1 MNMSIYFKLVK
12 ALIASVEPSSD
23 EKKYKKIFYRIM
35 GIIAVFG
42 IMLPMAFLIGIII
55 YVLTTQLLKLGSGQ
69 NAAEMFLHIV
79 SVFSFIFGLNVI
91 FNIFYFSGD
100 IEHLLPLPL
109 KSYQIIGS
117 KFTAA
122 LISESIMEFI
132 IIIAVFAGYIIA
144 AGLPFYTWIIAVF
157 AMLTL
162 PIVPLSYCAVI
173 CMIIMLVTSF
183 VRNKDTVNKITGF
196 LTFFIILGLA
206 FLISKSGGIDTE
218 HIVKALSAP
227 DNILLSVM
235 DIIFPHIHFIVNSM
249 VSNTIIN
256 LLYYIG
262 INTLAVAVFMIIAQA
277 IYFDTAEGVSKYSVS
292 AGKSFEKSI
301 SYIKA
306 KSPCISYLK
315 KEFRIL
321 FRTPAYFTNCILI
334 NLIWPLFLY
343 LIYVLQGKTNF
354 LDSFIYGIH
363 NGNEEN
369 VLIFILA
376 VSAVSVL
383 VTAANS
389 IASSSL
395 TREGNHF
402 AFIKYIPLSYIAQIN
417 IKALISI
424 IISGTGMLIYVIA
437 ASLYLNI
444 GIKLI
449 TFCCI
454 ISLLSVTFASYLG
467 IFMDSVNPKLI
478 WDSEL
483 NALRGNYNIFFNMA
497 TAILLEAVTC
507 TGAYLAFKFTD
518 IGSIIIITI
527 LFIFLMLLTAVSYLL
542 CRFKATSNIDKL
554 SV

>member
-1 MNMSIYFKLVK
+1 MSIYFKLVK
-12 ALIASVEPSSD
+12 ALIASVEPTSE

-42 IMLPMAFLIGIII
+42 IMLPMAFLVGIII
-55 YVLTTQLLKLGSGQ
+55 YVLTTQLLKIGSGQ
-69 NAAEMFLHIV
+69 NAAEMFLQIV
-79 SVFSFIFGLNVI
+79 SVFSFVFGLNVI

-100 IEHLLPLPL
+100 IENLLPLPL
-109 KSYQIIGS
+109 KPYQIIGS

-144 AGLPFYTWIIAVF
+144 AGLPFYTWLIAVF
-157 AMLTL
+157 GMITL
-162 PIVPLSYCAVI
+162 PILPLSYCAVI
-173 CMIIMLVTSF
+173 CMLVMLVTSF
-183 VRNKDTVNKITGF
+183 IKNKDTVNKITGF
-196 LTFFIILGLA
+196 LTFIIILGLA
-206 FLISKSGGIDTE
+206 LIVSRSGGIDTD
-218 HIVKALSAP
+218 HLVTALADP
-227 DNILLSVM
+227 NNLLLS
-235 DIIFPHIHFIVNSM
+235 ILNLIFPHIHFIVNSM
-249 VSNTIIN
+249 ISNTAIN

-262 INTLAVAVFMIIAQA
+262 INALAIAIFMIIAQA
-277 IYFDTAEGVSKYSVS
+277 IYFDTAAGVSKSLVSKTKSLQKSVS
-292 AGKSFEKSI
+292 SVKGHN
-301 SYIKA
+301 
-306 KSPCISYLK
+306 PCVSYLK

-321 FRTPAYFTNCILI
+321 FRTPAYFMNCILI

-369 VLIFILA
+369 VLIFILG

-389 IASSSL
+389 IASSSF

-402 AFIKYIPLSYIAQIN
+402 AFVKYIPLSYISQIN

-424 IISGTGMLIYVIA
+424 IISGTGMIIYVIA

-444 GIKLI
+444 GIKLMI
-449 TFCCI
+449 FCCI
-454 ISLLSVTFASYLG
+454 ISLISVTFVSYFG

-497 TAILLEAVTC
+497 TAILLEAITC
-507 TGAYLAFKFTD
+507 AGAYLAFKFTD
-518 IGSIIIITI
+518 IGSLIIIII
-527 LFIFLMLLTAVSYLL
+527 LFIFLMMLTAGSYLL
-542 CRFKATSNIDKL
+542 CRFKAVSNIDKL
-554 SV
+554 SI

>member
-1 MNMSIYFKLVK
+1 MSIYFKLVK
-12 ALIASVEPSSD
+12 ALIASVEPTSE

-42 IMLPMAFLIGIII
+42 IMLPMAFLVGIII
-55 YVLTTQLLKLGSGQ
+55 YVLTTQLLKIGSGQ
-69 NAAEMFLHIV
+69 NAAEMFLQIV
-79 SVFSFIFGLNVI
+79 SVFSFVFGLNVI

-100 IEHLLPLPL
+100 IENLLPLPL
-109 KSYQIIGS
+109 KPYQIIGS

-144 AGLPFYTWIIAVF
+144 AGLPFYTWLIAVF
-157 AMLTL
+157 GMITL
-162 PIVPLSYCAVI
+162 PILPLSYCAVI
-173 CMIIMLVTSF
+173 CMLVMLVTSF
-183 VRNKDTVNKITGF
+183 IKNKDTVNKTTGF
-196 LTFFIILGLA
+196 LTFIIILGLA
-206 FLISKSGGIDTE
+206 LIVSRSGGIDTD
-218 HIVKALSAP
+218 HLVTALADP
-227 DNILLSVM
+227 NNLLLS
-235 DIIFPHIHFIVNSM
+235 ILNLIFPHIHFIVNSM
-249 VSNTIIN
+249 ISNTAIN

-262 INTLAVAVFMIIAQA
+262 INALTIAIFMIIAQA
-277 IYFDTAEGVSKYSVS
+277 IYFDTAAGVSKSLVSKTKSLQKSVS
-292 AGKSFEKSI
+292 SVKGHN
-301 SYIKA
+301 
-306 KSPCISYLK
+306 PCVSYLK

-321 FRTPAYFTNCILI
+321 FRTPAYFMNCILI

-369 VLIFILA
+369 VLIFILG

-389 IASSSL
+389 IASSSF

-402 AFIKYIPLSYIAQIN
+402 AFVKYIPLSYIAQIN

-424 IISGTGMLIYVIA
+424 IISGTGMIIYVIA

-444 GIKLI
+444 GIKLMI
-449 TFCCI
+449 FCCI
-454 ISLLSVTFASYLG
+454 ISLISVTFVSYFG

-497 TAILLEAVTC
+497 TAILLEAITC
-507 TGAYLAFKFTD
+507 AGAYLAFKFTD
-518 IGSIIIITI
+518 IGSLMIIII
-527 LFIFLMLLTAVSYLL
+527 LFIFLMMLTAGSYLL
-542 CRFKATSNIDKL
+542 CRFKAVSNIDKL
-554 SV
+554 SI

>member
-1 MNMSIYFKLVK
+1 MSIYFKLVK
-12 ALIASVEPSSD
+12 ALIASVEPTSE

-42 IMLPMAFLIGIII
+42 IMLPMAFLVGIII
-55 YVLTTQLLKLGSGQ
+55 YVLTTQLLKIGSGQ
-69 NAAEMFLHIV
+69 NAAEMFLQLV
-79 SVFSFIFGLNVI
+79 SVFSFVFGLNVI

-100 IEHLLPLPL
+100 IENLLPLPL
-109 KSYQIIGS
+109 KPYQIIGS

-144 AGLPFYTWIIAVF
+144 AGLPFYTWLIAVF
-157 AMLTL
+157 GMITL
-162 PIVPLSYCAVI
+162 PILPLSYCAVI
-173 CMIIMLVTSF
+173 CMLVMLVTSF
-183 VRNKDTVNKITGF
+183 IKNKDTVNKITGF
-196 LTFFIILGLA
+196 LTFIIILGLA
-206 FLISKSGGIDTE
+206 LIVSRSGGIDTD
-218 HIVKALSAP
+218 HLVTALADP
-227 DNILLSVM
+227 NNLLLS
-235 DIIFPHIHFIVNSM
+235 ILNLIFPHIHFIVNSM
-249 VSNTIIN
+249 ISNTAIN

-262 INTLAVAVFMIIAQA
+262 INALAIAIFMIIAQA
-277 IYFDTAEGVSKYSVS
+277 IYFDTAAGVSKSLVSKTKSLQKSVS
-292 AGKSFEKSI
+292 SVKGHN
-301 SYIKA
+301 
-306 KSPCISYLK
+306 PCVSYLK

-321 FRTPAYFTNCILI
+321 FRTPAYFMNCILI

-363 NGNEEN
+363 NGNEQN
-369 VLIFILA
+369 VLIFILG

-389 IASSSL
+389 IASSSF

-402 AFIKYIPLSYIAQIN
+402 AFVKYIPLSYISQIN

-424 IISGTGMLIYVIA
+424 IISGTGMIIYVIA

-444 GIKLI
+444 GIKLMI
-449 TFCCI
+449 FCCI
-454 ISLLSVTFASYLG
+454 ISLISVTFVSYFG

-497 TAILLEAVTC
+497 TAILLEAITC
-507 TGAYLAFKFTD
+507 AGAYLAFKFTD
-518 IGSIIIITI
+518 IGSLIIIII
-527 LFIFLMLLTAVSYLL
+527 LFIFLMMLTAGSYLL
-542 CRFKATSNIDKL
+542 CRFKAVSNIDKL
-554 SV
+554 SI

>member
-1 MNMSIYFKLVK
+1 MSIYFKLVK
-12 ALIASVEPSSD
+12 ALIASVEPTSE

-42 IMLPMAFLIGIII
+42 IMLPMAFLVGIII
-55 YVLTTQLLKLGSGQ
+55 YVLTTQLLKIGSGQ
-69 NAAEMFLHIV
+69 NAAEMFLQIV
-79 SVFSFIFGLNVI
+79 SVFSFVFGLNVI

-100 IEHLLPLPL
+100 IENLLPLPL
-109 KSYQIIGS
+109 KPYQIIGS

-144 AGLPFYTWIIAVF
+144 AGLPFYTWLIAVF
-157 AMLTL
+157 GMITL
-162 PIVPLSYCAVI
+162 PILPLSYCAVI
-173 CMIIMLVTSF
+173 CMLVMLVTSF
-183 VRNKDTVNKITGF
+183 IKNKDTVNKITGF
-196 LTFFIILGLA
+196 LTFIIILGLA
-206 FLISKSGGIDTE
+206 LIVSRSGGIDTD
-218 HIVKALSAP
+218 HLVTALADP
-227 DNILLSVM
+227 NNLLLS
-235 DIIFPHIHFIVNSM
+235 ILNLIFPHIHFIVNSM
-249 VSNTIIN
+249 ISNTAIN

-262 INTLAVAVFMIIAQA
+262 INALAIAIFMIIAQA
-277 IYFDTAEGVSKYSVS
+277 IYFDTAAGVSKSLVSKTKSLQKSVS
-292 AGKSFEKSI
+292 SVKGHN
-301 SYIKA
+301 
-306 KSPCISYLK
+306 PCVSYLK

-321 FRTPAYFTNCILI
+321 FRTPAYFMNCILI

-369 VLIFILA
+369 VLIFILG

-389 IASSSL
+389 IASSSFS
-395 TREGNHF
+395 REGNHF
-402 AFIKYIPLSYIAQIN
+402 AFVKYIPLSYISQIN

-424 IISGTGMLIYVIA
+424 IISGTGMIIYVIA

-444 GIKLI
+444 GIKLMI
-449 TFCCI
+449 FCCI
-454 ISLLSVTFASYLG
+454 ISLISVTFVSYFG

-497 TAILLEAVTC
+497 TAILLEAITC
-507 TGAYLAFKFTD
+507 AGAYLAFKFTD
-518 IGSIIIITI
+518 IGSLIIIII
-527 LFIFLMLLTAVSYLL
+527 LFIFLMMLTAGSYLL
-542 CRFKATSNIDKL
+542 CRFKAVSNIDKL
-554 SV
+554 SI